1 MNLSLH
7 KVTSIKLSEISVLDS
22 ASGPFAQRY
31 IIITTQNGE
40 QLEIAVFTEADTKS
54 NLMVQA

>member
-31 IIITTQNGE
+31 ITITTQNGE
-40 QLEIAVFTEADTKS
+40 QLEISVITEAEDKS
-54 NLMVQA
+54 ALMVQA